1 MTNKLHK
8 KKLLQLVTMFSCFFL
23 KLYKKNHTCVSYE
36 EKKNFQTIKYIFFKN
51 TQKKSKPRNASTF
64 ESTLLASLE
73 KPTSFIDNCTF
84 FTQRKN
90 P

>member
-1 MTNKLHK
+1 MK
-8 KKLLQLVTMFSCFFL
+8 KKTS
-23 KLYKKNHTCVSYE
+23 KLMN
-36 EKKNFQTIKYIFFKN
+36 IFFFQY
-51 TQKKSKPRNASTF
+51 TQKKSKPRNAGTF

-73 KPTSFIDNCTF
+73 KPTSFIDNRTF

>member
-1 MTNKLHK
+1 MVT
-8 KKLLQLVTMFSCFFL
+8 LLFTFFFL
-23 KLYKKNHTCVSYE
+23 NYKKNKWYMR
-36 EKKNFQTIKYIFFKN
+36 KKNFQTNEYIFFQY